1 MTYDEKKNKYKY
13 TSNQSATQII
23 YIKPSIY
30 NYKYFGLTQDTFTI
44 IPNGSTLYS
53 NIINLNNFS
62 LIVIKVIGLVEQNKT
77 LDNFNTNISRGDI
90 CGLVNRQDTAVN
102 ALINWC
108 DLNKA
113 FQKKISNTEINYL
126 NFVFTDEY
134 NNILFDL
141 NDWLMLIQIIIKKK
155 K

>member
-1 MTYDEKKNKYKY
+1 M
-13 TSNQSATQII
+13 
-23 YIKPSIY
+23 
-30 NYKYFGLTQDTFTI
+30 
-44 IPNGSTLYS
+44 
-53 NIINLNNFS
+53 
-62 LIVIKVIGLVEQNKT
+62 IVIKVIGLVEQNKT

-155 K
+155 KS